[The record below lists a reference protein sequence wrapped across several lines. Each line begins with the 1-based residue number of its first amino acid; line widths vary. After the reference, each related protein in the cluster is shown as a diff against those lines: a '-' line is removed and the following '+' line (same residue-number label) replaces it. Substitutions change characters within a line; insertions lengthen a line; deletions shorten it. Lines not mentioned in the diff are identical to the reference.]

1 MRKLAAL
8 AAGLAAMLV
17 AFASPAIA
25 STTSS
30 VKMSFTEPIV
40 QNINSGCPTF
50 GLPQGGFCGNG
61 IVVPYGHATEMIA
74 FGAGCGGSCDLRTVN
89 VAGGSIVLDE
99 TFSSPQCPGV
109 CEPNP
114 AAPDSGSLTDVIVD
128 GTGIFHGA
136 TGTLTGTVTA
146 AGGQS
151 HVQLSGAIALA
162 S

>member
-8 AAGLAAMLV
+8 AAVLAAMLV

-25 STTSS
+25 STTTS
-30 VKMSFTEPIV
+30 VKMSFTEPIQPDV
-40 QNINSGCPTF
+40 NSGCPAL

-61 IVVPYGHATEMIA
+61 DVVPYGNATEMIA
-74 FGAGCGGSCDLRTVN
+74 FGAGCDGACDLRTIN
-89 VAGGSIVLDE
+89 VAGGSLVLDE

-114 AAPDSGSLTDVIVD
+114 AAPDSGSLTDVIVA

-136 TGTLTGTVTA
+136 AGTLTGTVTA
-146 AGGQS
+146 AGRQS
-151 HVQLSGAIALA
+151 HVQLSGTVTLA